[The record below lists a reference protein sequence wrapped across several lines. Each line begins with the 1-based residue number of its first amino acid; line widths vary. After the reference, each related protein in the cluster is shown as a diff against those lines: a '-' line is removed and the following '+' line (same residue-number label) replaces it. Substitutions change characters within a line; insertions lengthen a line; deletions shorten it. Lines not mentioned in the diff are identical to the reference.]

1 MSWAS
6 KLTLYFFV
14 IRSTLS
20 LVVKRMTSLHGA
32 PRGKAGFTLIELL
45 VVMAII
51 ALLTFILI
59 PALAG
64 LQKAG
69 SFSKGVYDMSDAINF
84 ARSSAMG
91 GNTFVYL
98 GLTELDRTQSPG
110 ANPQLAG
117 LGEVALAAV
126 STTDGT
132 SDTTFSAASQTTS
145 WTPPYSGANLTL
157 LRPVQ
162 IFDFL
167 YIAPQFQLPTATSGG
182 MGRPS
187 QGVDYLK
194 VGSTLFPTA
203 TFPTTPFTV
212 PLGPSSTGGKYN
224 FTSAIPFSPQGSIV
238 LNGTAAQWIEIDLQ
252 PYQGGAAPA
261 APTSA
266 TQGNQAALMIDGAT
280 GSITVY
286 RP

>member
-1 MSWAS
+1 
-6 KLTLYFFV
+6 
-14 IRSTLS
+14 
-20 LVVKRMTSLHGA
+20 MTSLHGA

-98 GLTELDRTQSPG
+98 GLTELDRTQAPG
-110 ANPQLAG
+110 ANPQQAG

-132 SDTTFSAASQTTS
+132 SDTTTANNITT
-145 WTPPYSGANLTL
+145 WTNYNGSNLTL

-203 TFPTTPFTV
+203 TFPTTPFSV
-212 PLGPSSTGGKYN
+212 PLGASTTGGKYN

-261 APTSA
+261 APASA

>member
-1 MSWAS
+1 M
-6 KLTLYFFV
+6 
-14 IRSTLS
+14 IP
-20 LVVKRMTSLHGA
+20 LHGT
-32 PRGKAGFTLIELL
+32 PQGKAGFTLIELL

-51 ALLTFILI
+51 ALLSFILI

-69 SFSKGVYDMSDAINF
+69 SFTKNVYDLSDTVNF

-91 GNTFVYL
+91 GNTYVYL

-110 ANPQLAG
+110 ANPQQAG

-132 SDTTFSAASQTTS
+132 SDTTTSNDATT
-145 WTPPYSGANLTL
+145 WTSYNGSNLTL

-167 YIAPQFQLPTATSGG
+167 YIAPQLPAATSGG
-182 MGRPS
+182 MGRP
-187 QGVDYLK
+187 QGVDNLK
-194 VGSTLFPTA
+194 AGGTLFPATA
-203 TFPTTPFTV
+203 FSTTPFSV
-212 PLGPSSTGGKYN
+212 PLGTSTTGGKYN

-252 PYQGGAAPA
+252 PYQGGAAPVE
-261 APTSA
+261 PTSA